1 MRSILGILAALL
13 LAVLVACGG
22 SDGDGQAA
30 GGGFVTIGTGAVTG
44 VYYPAGGALA
54 KLINDRR
61 DELGLRA
68 SVESTGGSVY
78 NINAVLSGE
87 LTVGIAQSDRQYQ
100 AVQGL
105 REWEEQPQ
113 SELRAICSLHG
124 ELITLLAAVDADIAE
139 VADLSGKRVNIGNP
153 GSGQRAN
160 SEDVLRAFGLD
171 AGSDLAAEGLVA
183 AEAPQ
188 VLQDGRLDAFFYTVG
203 HPNGNITQATSGRRT
218 VRFIPIH
225 GEAIDA
231 LVAERPYYAHGEI
244 PVSLYPQADNDSPVP
259 TFGVTATLVT
269 AASVDE
275 EVIYA
280 FTNTI
285 FANLATLRE
294 MHPALQNLDAAQMV
308 QGLSAPL
315 HAGAERAL
323 REHGLID

>member
-1 MRSILGILAALL
+1 MFLVMSLMAF
-13 LAVLVACGG
+13 LVACGG
-22 SDGDGQAA
+22 SDDGATPA
-30 GGGFVTIGTGAVTG
+30 GSSGFVTIGTGAVTG

-105 REWEEQPQ
+105 REWQDQPQ
-113 SELRAICSLHG
+113 ADLRAICSLHG
-124 ELITLLAAVDADIAE
+124 ELITLLAAVDAEIHS
-139 VADLSGKRVNIGNP
+139 VADLAGKRVNMGNP

-171 AGSDLAAEGLVA
+171 TSADVSAEGLVA

-218 VRFIPIH
+218 VRFIPIA

-231 LVAERPYYAHGEI
+231 LVAERPYYAHGDI
-244 PVSLYPQADNDSPVP
+244 DVSLYPQADNQEAVP
-259 TFGVTATLVT
+259 TFGVTATVVT
-269 AASVDE
+269 SAAVDE
-275 EVIYA
+275 DVIYA
-280 FTNTI
+280 FTSTI
-285 FANLATLRE
+285 FDNLELLRE
-294 MHPALQNLDAAQMV
+294 MHPALRGLDPVQMV
-308 QGLSAPL
+308 EGLSAPL
-315 HAGAERAL
+315 HPGAERAL
-323 REHGLID
+323 REQGLIE